1 MVKDGNAAGNDDAAA
16 HRAEDTMAT
25 ETFHCYLSALDNAAH
40 AIEQARRIRPDPGL
54 DHAID
59 RLRMLLQDASPSCT
73 ATRRP
78 ARSSVSDEP
87 SRWGA
92 PSLISA

>member
-1 MVKDGNAAGNDDAAA
+1 
-16 HRAEDTMAT
+16 MAT

-59 RLRMLLQDASPSCT
+59 RLRMLLQDAS
-73 ATRRP
+73 RELYR
-78 ARSSVSDEP
+78 DE
-87 SRWGA
+87 A
-92 PSLISA
+92 